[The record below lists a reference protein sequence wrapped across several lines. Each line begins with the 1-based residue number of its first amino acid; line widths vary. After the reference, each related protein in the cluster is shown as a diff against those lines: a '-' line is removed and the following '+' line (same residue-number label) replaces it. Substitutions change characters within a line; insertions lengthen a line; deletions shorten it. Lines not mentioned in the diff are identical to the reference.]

1 MERSQSQRHGGEQS
15 WWDSAPQYQ
24 YMPFEHCT
32 SYGLPSENGGLQ
44 HRPRKDTGPRHNAHP
59 TQIYGHHKESYSSYK
74 NQDRGAPKKMGSSST
89 LNGLDEDHYSKCQ
102 GDGGRQLK
110 GLGKGGTG
118 IGRISWMSH
127 YTSPNT
133 HTHTHTHTAP
143 LQDEHSNW
151 QRCNVM
157 AKAQTVSTTTL
168 QPAPGEVTRKLLSS
182 SFTIPLSLDCVHR
195 LGRIVRRKLGED
207 WIFLVL
213 LGLLMALVSWC
224 MDYVSAKSLQAY
236 KWTYAQM
243 QPSLPLQYLA
253 WVAFPLS
260 LILFSALFCQL
271 ISPQAVGSGIPEMK
285 TILRGVVLKE
295 YLTLKA
301 FVAKVVALTA
311 GLGSGIPVGKE
322 GPFVHIA
329 SICAAVLSKFM
340 SMFCGVYEQPYYY
353 SDILTVG
360 CAVGVGCCFGTPL
373 GGVLFSIEVTSTYF
387 AVRNYWRGFF
397 AATFSAFVFRVLAV
411 WNKDAV
417 TITALFRTN
426 FRMDFPFDLKELPAF
441 AVIGICCGFLGA
453 VFVYLHR
460 QVMLGVRKHKALSQ
474 FLAKH
479 RLLYPAIV
487 TLVIVSLTFP
497 PGVGQFMAGELMPR
511 EAISTLFDN
520 NTWVKHTG
528 DPQSLGQSAV
538 WIHPQVNVVI
548 IIFLFFIMKFWM
560 SIVATTMPIPC
571 GGFMPVFVLGAAFG
585 RLVGEIMAMLFPEGI
600 LFDDFLYKIL
610 PGGYAVIGAAALTGA
625 VSHTVSTAVICFEL
639 TGQIAH
645 ILPMMVAVILANMV
659 AQSLQPSLYDSI
671 IQVKKLPYLPDLGWN
686 QLSKFTVF
694 VEDIMVRDVKFVSAS
709 CTYEE
714 LRNLL
719 QTTTVKTLPLVDSKD
734 SMILLGSVERSE
746 LQSLLQ
752 RHLCAERRLRAAQDM
767 ARKLSELPYD
777 GKAGLSGECHPG
789 GRPESFAFVDEDED
803 DDLSRK
809 TEPPPPAPPFLA
821 TPSHPEEPNG
831 PLASPKPPPEAPDTA
846 AGQRSSTLRWM
857 LCCLLGRA
865 RPTKKKMAQDSVDL
879 VDNMSPGEIEAWEQ
893 EQLSQPVCFDCCCI
907 DQSPFQ
913 LVEQTTLHKT
923 HTLFS
928 LLGLHLAYV
937 TSMGKLRGVLAL
949 EELQKAIEGHT
960 KSGVQLRPPL
970 ASFRNTTSTRKSPG
984 GPPPPAEGWS
994 LPEGGDGAPGT
1005 DVIVPNMPEAP
1016 VPPPSPEVPRCMAPA
1031 RVEGELEELEMAG
1044 SQGPEEGLAD
1054 ILRGP
1059 SLRSTDEE
1067 DEDELIL

>member
-1 MERSQSQRHGGEQS
+1 MEPAGSLRRGGEQS
-15 WWDSAPQYQ
+15 WWGSAPQYQ

-32 SYGLPSENGGLQ
+32 SYGLPSENGALQ
-44 HRPRKDTGPRHNAHP
+44 HRLRRDAGPRANTRP
-59 TQIYGHHKESYSSYK
+59 TQIYGHYKQQFSDKE
-74 NQDRGAPKKMGSSST
+74 QDPGVPKKTGSSESVDSK
-89 LNGLDEDHYSKCQ
+89 DEDHYSKCQ
-102 GDGGRQLK
+102 G
-110 GLGKGGTG
+110 
-118 IGRISWMSH
+118 
-127 YTSPNT
+127 
-133 HTHTHTHTAP
+133 
-143 LQDEHSNW
+143 
-151 QRCNVM
+151 
-157 AKAQTVSTTTL
+157 
-168 QPAPGEVTRKLLSS
+168 
-182 SFTIPLSLDCVHR
+182 CVHR
-195 LGRIVRRKLGED
+195 LGHVVRRKLGED

-213 LGLLMALVSWC
+213 LGLLMALVSWS

-236 KWTYAQM
+236 KWTYYQM
-243 QPSLPLQYLA
+243 QPNLPLQYLV
-253 WVAFPLS
+253 WVTFPLT
-260 LILFSALFCQL
+260 LILFSALFCHL

-285 TILRGVVLKE
+285 TILRGVILKE

-329 SICAAVLSKFM
+329 SICAAVLSRFM

-353 SDILTVG
+353 TDMLTVG

-426 FRMDFPFDLKELPAF
+426 FRMDFPFDLQELPAF
-441 AVIGICCGFLGA
+441 AIIGICCGFLGA

-460 QVMLGVRKHKALSQ
+460 QVMLGVRKNKALSQ

-479 RLLYPAIV
+479 RLLYPGIV
-487 TLVIVSLTFP
+487 TFIIASFTFP
-497 PGVGQFMAGELMPR
+497 PGMGQFMAGELMPR

-520 NTWVKHTG
+520 NTWVKHVG
-528 DPQSLGQSAV
+528 DPESLGRSAV

-585 RLVGEIMAMLFPEGI
+585 RLVGEIMAMLFPDGI
-600 LFDDFLYKIL
+600 LFDDIIYKIL

-686 QLSKFTVF
+686 QLSKFTIF
-694 VEDIMVRDVKFVSAS
+694 VEDIMVRDVKFVSAT
-709 CTYEE
+709 CTYGE
-714 LRNLL
+714 LQNLL

-752 RHLCAERRLRAAQDM
+752 HHLCPERRLWAAQDM
-767 ARKLSELPYD
+767 ARKLSELPFD
-777 GKAGLSGECHPG
+777 GKLRPAGKGHQDISPE
-789 GRPESFAFVDEDED
+789 GRRESFAFVDEDED
-803 DDLSRK
+803 DDVSGKPEL
-809 TEPPPPAPPFLA
+809 PPPPPPHPFPTAPL
-821 TPSHPEEPNG
+821 SPEESNG
-831 PLASPKPPPEAPDTA
+831 PLPSHKQQPEAPEP
-846 AGQRSSTLRWM
+846 AGQRPSAFRSLLR
-857 LCCLLGRA
+857 CLLGRP
-865 RPTKKKMAQDSVDL
+865 RPTKKKTTQESTDL
-879 VDNMSPGEIEAWEQ
+879 VDNMSPEEIEAWEQ
-893 EQLSQPVCFDCCCI
+893 EQLSQPVCFDHCCI

-913 LVEQTTLHKT
+913 LVEQTSLHKT

-970 ASFRNTTSTRKSPG
+970 ASFRSTTSTRKNPG
-984 GPPPPAEGWS
+984 GLPPPTEAWS
-994 LPEGGDGAPGT
+994 LPEDGTGAAGAGDGAPAS
-1005 DVIVPNMPEAP
+1005 PESP
-1016 VPPPSPEVPRCMAPA
+1016 VPSPSPQPPFLVAPDK
-1031 RVEGELEELEMAG
+1031 VEGELEELELVG
-1044 SQGPEEGLAD
+1044 SPGPEEELAD
-1054 ILRGP
+1054 ILQGP

>member
-1 MERSQSQRHGGEQS
+1 MEPSGSQRLGAEPS
-15 WWDSAPQYQ
+15 WWGSAPQYQ

-32 SYGLPSENGGLQ
+32 SYGLPSKSGGLQ
-44 HRPRKDTGPRHNAHP
+44 HRLRRDAGSRPNARP
-59 TQIYGHHKESYSSYK
+59 TQIYGHHKAQFSDNEQDTGMPETMDSSAFMD
-74 NQDRGAPKKMGSSST
+74 NT
-89 LNGLDEDHYSKCQ
+89 EEDHYSKCQ
-102 GDGGRQLK
+102 GC
-110 GLGKGGTG
+110 
-118 IGRISWMSH
+118 I
-127 YTSPNT
+127 
-133 HTHTHTHTAP
+133 
-143 LQDEHSNW
+143 
-151 QRCNVM
+151 
-157 AKAQTVSTTTL
+157 
-168 QPAPGEVTRKLLSS
+168 
-182 SFTIPLSLDCVHR
+182 HR
-195 LGRIVRRKLGED
+195 LGLVMRRKLGED
-207 WIFLVL
+207 WIFLLL

-224 MDYVSAKSLQAY
+224 MDYVSAKTLQAY
-236 KWTYAQM
+236 KWTYYQM
-243 QPSLPLQYLA
+243 QPHLPLQFLV
-253 WVAFPLS
+253 WVSFPLT
-260 LILFSALFCQL
+260 LILFSALFCHL

-340 SMFCGVYEQPYYY
+340 SVLCGVYEQPYYY
-353 SDILTVG
+353 TDMLTVG

-426 FRMDFPFDLKELPAF
+426 FRMDFPFDLQELPAF
-441 AVIGICCGFLGA
+441 AAIGICCGFLGA

-479 RLLYPAIV
+479 RLLYPGIV
-487 TLVIVSLTFP
+487 TFVIASFTFP
-497 PGVGQFMAGELMPR
+497 PGMGQFMAGELMPR

-520 NTWVKHTG
+520 NTWVKHVG
-528 DPQSLGQSAV
+528 DPESLGQSAV
-538 WIHPQVNVVI
+538 WIHPKVNVVI
-548 IIFLFFIMKFWM
+548 IITLFFIMKFWM

-585 RLVGEIMAMLFPEGI
+585 RLVGEIMAILFPDGI
-600 LFDDFLYKIL
+600 LFDDIIYKIL

-709 CTYEE
+709 CTYRE

-752 RHLCAERRLRAAQDM
+752 HHLCPERRLQLAQDM
-767 ARKLSELPYD
+767 ARKLSELPFD
-777 GKAGLSGECHPG
+777 GKVRQAGEGRRG
-789 GRPESFAFVDEDED
+789 VQGRPESFAFVDEDED
-803 DDLSRK
+803 EDLYGK
-809 TEPPPPAPPFLA
+809 PELPPLPPPHPFPTAPLP
-821 TPSHPEEPNG
+821 PEEPNG
-831 PLASPKPPPEAPDTA
+831 PLPGHKQQLEAPELE
-846 AGQRSSTLRWM
+846 GQRPSIFQSLLR
-857 LCCLLGRA
+857 CLLGRA
-865 RPTKKKMAQDSVDL
+865 RPTKKMTQDSEDL
-879 VDNMSPGEIEAWEQ
+879 VDNMSPEEIEAWER
-893 EQLSQPVCFDCCCI
+893 EQLSQPVCFDSCCI

-913 LVEQTTLHKT
+913 LVEQTSLHKT

-937 TSMGKLRGVLAL
+937 TSMGKLTGVLAL

-970 ASFRNTTSTRKSPG
+970 ASFRSATSTRKTPG
-984 GPPPPAEGWS
+984 GPLPAAEAWS
-994 LPEGGDGAPGT
+994 LPQDGSGAAGAGDVAP
-1005 DVIVPNMPEAP
+1005 A
-1016 VPPPSPEVPRCMAPA
+1016 SPEPPLSWAPA
-1031 RVEGELEELEMAG
+1031 KAESELEELELAG
-1044 SQGPEEGLAD
+1044 APGPEGELAD
-1054 ILRGP
+1054 ILQGP
-1059 SLRSTDEE
+1059 SLRSTNDE
-1067 DEDELIL
+1067 DEDEMVL

>member
-1 MERSQSQRHGGEQS
+1 MKTQS
-15 WWDSAPQYQ
+15 WDDIELGATQQ
-24 YMPFEHCT
+24 EKNA
-32 SYGLPSENGGLQ
+32 E
-44 HRPRKDTGPRHNAHP
+44 RHQLLSP
-59 TQIYGHHKESYSSYK
+59 IYGHYKQQFSDKE
-74 NQDRGAPKKMGSSST
+74 QDPGVPKKTGSSESVDSK
-89 LNGLDEDHYSKCQ
+89 DEDHYSKCQ
-102 GDGGRQLK
+102 G
-110 GLGKGGTG
+110 
-118 IGRISWMSH
+118 
-127 YTSPNT
+127 
-133 HTHTHTHTAP
+133 
-143 LQDEHSNW
+143 
-151 QRCNVM
+151 
-157 AKAQTVSTTTL
+157 
-168 QPAPGEVTRKLLSS
+168 
-182 SFTIPLSLDCVHR
+182 CVHR
-195 LGRIVRRKLGED
+195 LGHVVRRKLGED

-213 LGLLMALVSWC
+213 LGLLMALVSWS

-236 KWTYAQM
+236 KWTYYQM
-243 QPSLPLQYLA
+243 QPNVPLQYLV
-253 WVAFPLS
+253 WVTFPLT
-260 LILFSALFCQL
+260 LILFSALFCHL

-285 TILRGVVLKE
+285 TILRGVILKE

-329 SICAAVLSKFM
+329 SICAAVLSRFM
-340 SMFCGVYEQPYYY
+340 SIFCGVYEQPYYY
-353 SDILTVG
+353 TDMLTVG

-426 FRMDFPFDLKELPAF
+426 FRMDFPFDLQELPAF
-441 AVIGICCGFLGA
+441 AIIGICCGFLGA

-460 QVMLGVRKHKALSQ
+460 QVMLGVRKNKALSQ

-479 RLLYPAIV
+479 RLLYPGIV
-487 TLVIVSLTFP
+487 TFIIASFTFP
-497 PGVGQFMAGELMPR
+497 PGMGQFMAGELMPR

-520 NTWVKHTG
+520 NTWVKHVG
-528 DPQSLGQSAV
+528 DPESLGRSAV

-585 RLVGEIMAMLFPEGI
+585 RLVGEIMAMLFPDGI
-600 LFDDFLYKIL
+600 LFDDIIYKIL

-686 QLSKFTVF
+686 QLSKFTIF
-694 VEDIMVRDVKFVSAS
+694 VEDIMVRDVKFVSAT
-709 CTYEE
+709 CTYGE
-714 LRNLL
+714 LQNLL

-752 RHLCAERRLRAAQDM
+752 HHLCPERRLRAAQDM
-767 ARKLSELPYD
+767 ARKLSELPFD
-777 GKAGLSGECHPG
+777 GKLRPAGKGHQDISPE
-789 GRPESFAFVDEDED
+789 GRRESFAFVDEDED
-803 DDLSRK
+803 DDVSGKPEL
-809 TEPPPPAPPFLA
+809 PPPPPPHPFPTAPL
-821 TPSHPEEPNG
+821 SPEESNG
-831 PLASPKPPPEAPDTA
+831 PLPSHKQQPEAPEP
-846 AGQRSSTLRWM
+846 AGQRPSVFRSLLR
-857 LCCLLGRA
+857 CLLGRP
-865 RPTKKKMAQDSVDL
+865 RPTKKKTTQESTDL
-879 VDNMSPGEIEAWEQ
+879 VDNMSPEEIETWEQ
-893 EQLSQPVCFDCCCI
+893 EQLSQPVCFDHCCI

-913 LVEQTTLHKT
+913 LVEQTSLHKT

-970 ASFRNTTSTRKSPG
+970 ASFRSTTSTRKNPG
-984 GPPPPAEGWS
+984 GLPPPTEAWS
-994 LPEGGDGAPGT
+994 LPEDGTGAAGSGDGAPAS
-1005 DVIVPNMPEAP
+1005 PESL
-1016 VPPPSPEVPRCMAPA
+1016 VPSPSPQPPLSLSVAPDK
-1031 RVEGELEELEMAG
+1031 VEGELEELELVE
-1044 SQGPEEGLAD
+1044 SPGPEEELAD
-1054 ILRGP
+1054 ILQGP

>member
-1 MERSQSQRHGGEQS
+1 MKPSESPRRGREQS
-15 WWDSAPQYQ
+15 WWGSAPQYQ

-44 HRPRKDTGPRHNAHP
+44 HRPRRDAGSRPNAHP
-59 TQIYGHHKESYSSYK
+59 TQIYGHHKEQFSDK
-74 NQDRGAPKKMGSSST
+74 EQGMGMPRKMGSSATMDST
-89 LNGLDEDHYSKCQ
+89 DEDHYSKCQ
-102 GDGGRQLK
+102 
-110 GLGKGGTG
+110 
-118 IGRISWMSH
+118 
-127 YTSPNT
+127 
-133 HTHTHTHTAP
+133 
-143 LQDEHSNW
+143 
-151 QRCNVM
+151 
-157 AKAQTVSTTTL
+157 
-168 QPAPGEVTRKLLSS
+168 
-182 SFTIPLSLDCVHR
+182 DCTYR
-195 LGRIVRRKLGED
+195 LGRVVRRKLGED

-213 LGLLMALVSWC
+213 LGLLMALVSWS
-224 MDYVSAKSLQAY
+224 MDYVSAKTLQVY
-236 KWTYAQM
+236 KWTYSQVK
-243 QPSLPLQYLA
+243 PSLPLQFLV
-253 WVAFPLS
+253 WVSFPLI
-260 LILFSALFCQL
+260 LILFSAHFCHL

-285 TILRGVVLKE
+285 TILRGVILKE

-340 SMFCGVYEQPYYY
+340 SVFSGVYE
-353 SDILTVG
+353 TVPG
-360 CAVGVGCCFGTPL
+360 QLDLVVSACAVGVGCCFAAPV
-373 GGVLFSIEVTSTYF
+373 GGNIEVTSTYF
-387 AVRNYWRGFF
+387 AVHNYWRGFF

-411 WNKDAV
+411 WNKDAD
-417 TITALFRTN
+417 TITALFRTK
-426 FRMDFPFDLKELPAF
+426 FRMDFPFDLQELPAF
-441 AVIGICCGFLGA
+441 AVIG
-453 VFVYLHR
+453 
-460 QVMLGVRKHKALSQ
+460 
-474 FLAKH
+474 
-479 RLLYPAIV
+479 RLLYPGIV
-487 TLVIVSLTFP
+487 TFVIASCTFP
-497 PGVGQFMAGELMPR
+497 PGMGQFMAGELMPR

-520 NTWVKHTG
+520 NTWVKHLG
-528 DPQSLGQSAV
+528 DPESLGRSAV

-548 IIFLFFIMKFWM
+548 IVFLFFIMKFWM

-585 RLVGEIMAMLFPEGI
+585 RLVGEIMAMIFPDGI
-600 LFDDFLYKIL
+600 LFDGIIYKIL

-686 QLSKFTVF
+686 QLSKFTIF

-709 CTYEE
+709 CTYGE
-714 LRNLL
+714 LQTLL
-719 QTTTVKTLPLVDSKD
+719 QTTTVKTLPLVDSKE

-746 LQSLLQ
+746 LQALLQ
-752 RHLCAERRLRAAQDM
+752 RHLCPERRLREARDL
-767 ARKLSELPYD
+767 ARKLSELPFD
-777 GKAGLSGECHPG
+777 GKARQAGEGQQGSSPR

-803 DDLSRK
+803 EDLSGK
-809 TEPPPPAPPFLA
+809 SELPPLPPPHTIPTVPLP
-821 TPSHPEEPNG
+821 PEEPNG
-831 PLASPKPPPEAPDTA
+831 PLPGLKQQPEAPEP
-846 AGQRSSTLRWM
+846 AGQRRSIFQSL
-857 LCCLLGRA
+857 LCCLLGKT
-865 RPTKKKMAQDSVDL
+865 RPTKKETRQDSTDL
-879 VDNMSPGEIEAWEQ
+879 VDNMSPEEIEAWEQ

-913 LVEQTTLHKT
+913 LVEQTSLHKASPCPPLRAAGRAGEI

-960 KSGVQLRPPL
+960 KSGVHLRPPL
-970 ASFRNTTSTRKSPG
+970 ASFRSTTSTRMTPG
-984 GPPPPAEGWS
+984 SQLLPSEAWN
-994 LPEGGDGAPGT
+994 LPEDGTGATEPK
-1005 DVIVPNMPEAP
+1005 DVIPTSPDTPEL
-1016 VPPPSPEVPRCMAPA
+1016 PPSPEPPLSLAPA
-1031 RVEGELEELEMAG
+1031 KAEGELEELELVDSPG
-1044 SQGPEEGLAD
+1044 LEEDLAD
-1054 ILRGP
+1054 ILQGP

>member
-1 MERSQSQRHGGEQS
+1 MDRAGSLRPGGESS
-15 WWDSAPQYQ
+15 WWGSAPQYQ
-24 YMPFEHCT
+24 YVSFEHCT
-32 SYGLPSENGGLQ
+32 SYGLPSENGIHE
-44 HRPRKDTGPRHNAHP
+44 HRPQGNTGPRPNVHP
-59 TQIYGHHKESYSSYK
+59 TQLYGHHPEQPLDFSSKEKNMASPRQTAPSPAMDSSEEY
-74 NQDRGAPKKMGSSST
+74 
-89 LNGLDEDHYSKCQ
+89 HHSKCQ
-102 GDGGRQLK
+102 
-110 GLGKGGTG
+110 
-118 IGRISWMSH
+118 
-127 YTSPNT
+127 
-133 HTHTHTHTAP
+133 
-143 LQDEHSNW
+143 
-151 QRCNVM
+151 
-157 AKAQTVSTTTL
+157 
-168 QPAPGEVTRKLLSS
+168 
-182 SFTIPLSLDCVHR
+182 DCAHR
-195 LGRIVRRKLGED
+195 MGQIVRRKLGED

-213 LGLLMALVSWC
+213 LGLVMALVSWS

-236 KWTYAQM
+236 KWTYYQM
-243 QPSLPLQYLA
+243 KPNLALQFLA
-253 WVAFPLS
+253 WVTFPLT
-260 LILFSALFCQL
+260 LILFSALFCHL
-271 ISPQAVGSGIPEMK
+271 IAPQAVGSGIPEMK

-301 FVAKVVALTA
+301 FVAKVIALTA

-353 SDILTVG
+353 ADILTVG

-426 FRMDFPFDLKELPAF
+426 FRMDFPFDLQELPAF
-441 AVIGICCGFLGA
+441 AIIGICCGFLGA

-460 QVMLGVRKHKALSQ
+460 QVMLGVRRHKALSQ

-479 RLLYPAIV
+479 RLLYPGIV
-487 TLVIVSLTFP
+487 TLIIASFTFP
-497 PGVGQFMAGELMPR
+497 PGMGQFMAGELMPR
-511 EAISTLFDN
+511 EAISSLFDN
-520 NTWVKHTG
+520 QTWVKHAG
-528 DPQSLGQSAV
+528 DPQSLGRSAV
-538 WIHPQVNVVI
+538 WIHPQVSVI
-548 IIFLFFIMKFWM
+548 IVIFFFFIMKFWM

-585 RLVGEIMAMLFPEGI
+585 RLVGEIMAMFFPDGI
-600 LFDDFLYKIL
+600 LFDGIIYKIL

-686 QLSKFTVF
+686 QLSKYTIF
-694 VEDIMVRDVKFVSAS
+694 VEDIMVREVKFVSAS
-709 CTYEE
+709 CTYRD
-714 LRNLL
+714 LQALL
-719 QTTTVKTLPLVDSKD
+719 QTTTVKTLPLVDSTD

-752 RHLCAERRLRAAQDM
+752 RHLSPERRLREAQEM
-767 ARKLSELPYD
+767 ARKLAELPFN
-777 GKAGLSGECHPG
+777 GQVKQAGQELPRNTSAR
-789 GRPESFAFVDEDED
+789 GRPQSFAFVDEEEEED
-803 DDLSRK
+803 IPGRTELPPSPHPLTAALS
-809 TEPPPPAPPFLA
+809 
-821 TPSHPEEPNG
+821 PEEPNG
-831 PLASPKPPPEAPDTA
+831 PLPHHKVQSEAQDAT
-846 AGQRSSTLRWM
+846 GQRFPILRS
-857 LCCLLGRA
+857 LLRCLLGNGFH
-865 RPTKKKMAQDSVDL
+865 TKKKTLQDPINL
-879 VDNMSPGEIEAWEQ
+879 VDNMPPEEIEAWEQ
-893 EQLSQPVCFDCCCI
+893 EQLNQPVCFDSCCI
-907 DQSPFQ
+907 DASPFQ
-913 LVEQTTLHKT
+913 LVERTSLHKT

-960 KSGVQLRPPL
+960 KSGVQLQPPL
-970 ASFRNTTSTRKSPG
+970 ASFRNATTTRKTPEGPPPPSDGWSLPEDSTGGGDIEGMMVPAYPETPESPY
-984 GPPPPAEGWS
+984 PVPPASPAPPPAEG
-994 LPEGGDGAPGT
+994 D
-1005 DVIVPNMPEAP
+1005 
-1016 VPPPSPEVPRCMAPA
+1016 
-1031 RVEGELEELEMAG
+1031 LEELELG
-1044 SQGPEEGLAD
+1044 GTSGPEEDLAD
-1054 ILRGP
+1054 ILQGP

-1067 DEDELIL
+1067 DEDELTL

>member
-1 MERSQSQRHGGEQS
+1 MEPSGSQRHGGEQS
-15 WWDSAPQYQ
+15 WWGSAPQYQ

-44 HRPRKDTGPRHNAHP
+44 HRLWKDAGLRPNAHP
-59 TQIYGHHKESYSSYK
+59 TQIYGHHKEHFSDK
-74 NQDRGAPKKMGSSST
+74 GQDVRMTKMTGSSAT
-89 LNGLDEDHYSKCQ
+89 LDSKDEDHYSKCQ
-102 GDGGRQLK
+102 
-110 GLGKGGTG
+110 
-118 IGRISWMSH
+118 
-127 YTSPNT
+127 
-133 HTHTHTHTAP
+133 
-143 LQDEHSNW
+143 
-151 QRCNVM
+151 
-157 AKAQTVSTTTL
+157 
-168 QPAPGEVTRKLLSS
+168 
-182 SFTIPLSLDCVHR
+182 DCIHC
-195 LGRIVRRKLGED
+195 LGRVVRRKLGED

-213 LGLLMALVSWC
+213 LGLLMALVSWS

-236 KWTYAQM
+236 KWTYYQM
-243 QPSLPLQYLA
+243 QPSLPLQFLA
-253 WVAFPLS
+253 WVTFPLI

-329 SICAAVLSKFM
+329 SICAAVLSRFM
-340 SMFCGVYEQPYYY
+340 AVFCGVYEQPYYY
-353 SDILTVG
+353 TDTLTVG

-426 FRMDFPFDLKELPAF
+426 FRMDFPFDLQELPAF
-441 AVIGICCGFLGA
+441 AIIGICCGFLGA

-479 RLLYPAIV
+479 RLLYPGIV
-487 TLVIVSLTFP
+487 TFVIASLTFP
-497 PGVGQFMAGELMPR
+497 PGMGQFMAGELMPR

-520 NTWVKHTG
+520 NTWVKHVG
-528 DPQSLGQSAV
+528 DPESLGQSAV
-538 WIHPQVNVVI
+538 WMHPQVNVVI
-548 IIFLFFIMKFWM
+548 IILLFFIMKFWM

-585 RLVGEIMAMLFPEGI
+585 RLVGEVMALLFPDGI
-600 LFDDFLYKIL
+600 LFDDIIYKIL

-686 QLSKFTVF
+686 QLSKFTIF

-709 CTYEE
+709 CTYGE
-714 LRNLL
+714 LRTLL
-719 QTTTVKTLPLVDSKD
+719 QTTTVKTLPLVDSKE

-746 LQSLLQ
+746 LQALLQ
-752 RHLCAERRLRAAQDM
+752 RHLCPERRLQAAQDL
-767 ARKLSELPYD
+767 ARKLSELPFD
-777 GKAGLSGECHPG
+777 GKARHAGKGCHGVSPQ
-789 GRPESFAFVDEDED
+789 GRRESFAFVDEDED
-803 DDLSRK
+803 EELSGK
-809 TEPPPPAPPFLA
+809 PELPPPPRPIPTAPLP
-821 TPSHPEEPNG
+821 PEEPNG
-831 PLASPKPPPEAPDTA
+831 PLPGHRQQPEAPGP
-846 AGQRSSTLRWM
+846 AGHRPPIFRSLLRS
-857 LCCLLGRA
+857 LLGRA
-865 RPTKKKMAQDSVDL
+865 HPMKKTTQDSVDL
-879 VDNMSPGEIEAWEQ
+879 VDNMTREEIEAWEQ

-913 LVEQTTLHKT
+913 LVEQTSLHKT

-970 ASFRNTTSTRKSPG
+970 ASFRNTTSTPKNPG
-984 GPPPPAEGWS
+984 GVPPPVETWS
-994 LPEGGDGAPGT
+994 LPEGG
-1005 DVIVPNMPEAP
+1005 PEAP
-1016 VPPPSPEVPRCMAPA
+1016 ASPEPPVPSPSPEPPSSLAPA
-1031 RVEGELEELEMAG
+1031 QTDSELEELELVESPG
-1044 SQGPEEGLAD
+1044 LEGELAD
-1054 ILRGP
+1054 ILQGP
-1059 SLRSTDEE
+1059 SVRSTDEE
-1067 DEDELIL
+1067 DEDELVL

>member
-1 MERSQSQRHGGEQS
+1 MKPSESQRRGGEQS
-15 WWDSAPQYQ
+15 WWGSAPQYQ

-44 HRPRKDTGPRHNAHP
+44 HRLRRDAGPRPSAHP
-59 TQIYGHHKESYSSYK
+59 TQIYGHHKDQFSDKE
-74 NQDRGAPKKMGSSST
+74 QDMGMPRKSGSSTTVDSK
-89 LNGLDEDHYSKCQ
+89 DEDHYSKCQ
-102 GDGGRQLK
+102 
-110 GLGKGGTG
+110 
-118 IGRISWMSH
+118 
-127 YTSPNT
+127 
-133 HTHTHTHTAP
+133 
-143 LQDEHSNW
+143 
-151 QRCNVM
+151 
-157 AKAQTVSTTTL
+157 
-168 QPAPGEVTRKLLSS
+168 
-182 SFTIPLSLDCVHR
+182 DCVCR
-195 LGRIVRRKLGED
+195 LGRAVRRKLGED

-213 LGLLMALVSWC
+213 LGLLMALVSWS

-236 KWTYAQM
+236 KWTYYQM
-243 QPSLPLQYLA
+243 RPSLPLQYLV
-253 WVAFPLS
+253 WVTFPLL
-260 LILFSALFCQL
+260 LILFSALFCHL

-285 TILRGVVLKE
+285 TILRGVILKE

-329 SICAAVLSKFM
+329 SICAAILSKFM
-340 SMFCGVYEQPYYY
+340 SVFSGVYEQPYYY
-353 SDILTVG
+353 ADMLTVG

-426 FRMDFPFDLKELPAF
+426 FRMDFPFDLQELPAF
-441 AVIGICCGFLGA
+441 AIIGICCGFLGA

-479 RLLYPAIV
+479 RLLYPGVV
-487 TLVIVSLTFP
+487 TFVIASFTFP
-497 PGVGQFMAGELMPR
+497 PGMGQFMAGELMPR

-520 NTWVKHTG
+520 NTWVKHIG
-528 DPQSLGQSAV
+528 DPESLGRSAV

-548 IIFLFFIMKFWM
+548 VIFLFFVMKFWM

-585 RLVGEIMAMLFPEGI
+585 RLVGEIMAMIFPDGI
-600 LFDDFLYKIL
+600 LFDGILYKIL

-686 QLSKFTVF
+686 QLSKFTIF

-709 CTYEE
+709 CTYRE
-714 LRNLL
+714 LQTLL

-734 SMILLGSVERSE
+734 SMTLLGSVERSE
-746 LQSLLQ
+746 LQALLQ
-752 RHLCAERRLRAAQDM
+752 RHLCPERRLREAQDL

-777 GKAGLSGECHPG
+777 GKARQAREGRPG
-789 GRPESFAFVDEDED
+789 FSPQGRPESFAFVDEDED
-803 DDLSRK
+803 EDLSGK
-809 TEPPPPAPPFLA
+809 PELPPLPLPHPLSTASLP
-821 TPSHPEEPNG
+821 PEEPNG
-831 PLASPKPPPEAPDTA
+831 PLPSHKQQPEAPEP
-846 AGQRSSTLRWM
+846 AGQRPSIFRSLLR
-857 LCCLLGRA
+857 CLLGKT
-865 RPTKKKMAQDSVDL
+865 RPTKKKTSQDSTEL
-879 VDNMSPGEIEAWEQ
+879 VDNMSPEEIEAWEQ

-913 LVEQTTLHKT
+913 LVEQTSLHKT

-949 EELQKAIEGHT
+949 EELQKAVEGHT

-970 ASFRNTTSTRKSPG
+970 ASFRSTTSTRMTPG
-984 GPPPPAEGWS
+984 GPLPPAEAWS
-994 LPEGGDGAPGT
+994 LPEDGTGAAGPDSAAPAL
-1005 DVIVPNMPEAP
+1005 PETLEP
-1016 VPPPSPEVPRCMAPA
+1016 SPSPEPPVSLAPA
-1031 RVEGELEELEMAG
+1031 KVEGELEELELVE
-1044 SQGPEEGLAD
+1044 SPGPEEELAD
-1054 ILRGP
+1054 ILQGP

>member
-1 MERSQSQRHGGEQS
+1 MERSESQRRGGEQS
-15 WWDSAPQYQ
+15 WWGSAPQYQ

-32 SYGLPSENGGLQ
+32 SYGLPSENGALQ
-44 HRPRKDTGPRHNAHP
+44 HRLRRDAGPRPNTRP
-59 TQIYGHHKESYSSYK
+59 TQIYGHHKQQPPHKE
-74 NQDRGAPKKMGSSST
+74 QGMGMPPKTGSSDS
-89 LNGLDEDHYSKCQ
+89 LDSKDEDHSSKC
-102 GDGGRQLK
+102 
-110 GLGKGGTG
+110 
-118 IGRISWMSH
+118 
-127 YTSPNT
+127 
-133 HTHTHTHTAP
+133 
-143 LQDEHSNW
+143 
-151 QRCNVM
+151 
-157 AKAQTVSTTTL
+157 
-168 QPAPGEVTRKLLSS
+168 
-182 SFTIPLSLDCVHR
+182 
-195 LGRIVRRKLGED
+195 
-207 WIFLVL
+207 
-213 LGLLMALVSWC
+213 
-224 MDYVSAKSLQAY
+224 QAY
-236 KWTYAQM
+236 KWTYYQM
-243 QPSLPLQYLA
+243 QPSLPLQYLV
-253 WVAFPLS
+253 WVTFPLT
-260 LILFSALFCQL
+260 LILFSALFCHL

-285 TILRGVVLKE
+285 TILRGVILKE

-353 SDILTVG
+353 TDMLTVG

-426 FRMDFPFDLKELPAF
+426 FRMDFPFDLQELPAF
-441 AVIGICCGFLGA
+441 AIIGICCGFLGA

-460 QVMLGVRKHKALSQ
+460 QVMLGVRRHKALSR

-479 RLLYPAIV
+479 RLLYPGIV
-487 TLVIVSLTFP
+487 TFVIASFTFP
-497 PGVGQFMAGELMPR
+497 PGMGQFMAGELMPR

-520 NTWVKHTG
+520 NTWVKHVG
-528 DPQSLGQSAV
+528 DPASLGQSAV

-548 IIFLFFIMKFWM
+548 IILLFFIMKFWM

-585 RLVGEIMAMLFPEGI
+585 RLVGEIMAMLFPDGI
-600 LFDDFLYKIL
+600 LFDDIIYKIL

-686 QLSKFTVF
+686 QLSKFTIF
-694 VEDIMVRDVKFVSAS
+694 VEDIMVRDVKFVSAA
-709 CTYEE
+709 CTYGE
-714 LRNLL
+714 LQTLL

-752 RHLCAERRLRAAQDM
+752 RHLCPERRLRAAQDM

-777 GKAGLSGECHPG
+777 GKARPA
-789 GRPESFAFVDEDED
+789 GRGHQGIPSEGRRESFAFVDEDEEE
-803 DDLSRK
+803 DLSGK
-809 TEPPPPAPPFLA
+809 PELPPLPAPRSFPAAPL
-821 TPSHPEEPNG
+821 SPEEPNG
-831 PLASPKPPPEAPDTA
+831 PLPSHKQQPEAPEP
-846 AGQRSSTLRWM
+846 AGQRPSVFRSLLR
-857 LCCLLGRA
+857 CLLGRP
-865 RPTKKKMAQDSVDL
+865 RPTKKKTTQESTDL
-879 VDNMSPGEIEAWEQ
+879 VDTMSPEEIEAWEK

-913 LVEQTTLHKT
+913 LVEQTSLHKT

-970 ASFRNTTSTRKSPG
+970 ASFRNTTTARKNPG
-984 GPPPPAEGWS
+984 GPPPPTDTWS
-994 LPEGGDGAPGT
+994 LPEDGTGAAGAGDRAPAS
-1005 DVIVPNMPEAP
+1005 PETP
-1016 VPPPSPEVPRCMAPA
+1016 VPSPSPEPPLSVAPA
-1031 RVEGELEELEMAG
+1031 KVEGELEELELVE
-1044 SQGPEEGLAD
+1044 SPGPEEELAD
-1054 ILRGP
+1054 ILQGP

>member
-1 MERSQSQRHGGEQS
+1 MEPPGSRQRGDEPS
-15 WWDSAPQYQ
+15 WWGSAPQYQ

-32 SYGLPSENGGLQ
+32 SYGLPSENGGPQ
-44 HRPRKDTGPRHNAHP
+44 HRLRRDAGPRPNTRP
-59 TQIYGHHKESYSSYK
+59 TQIYGHRKEQSPDTE
-74 NQDRGAPKKMGSSST
+74 QDLEMPNKTGSRAT
-89 LNGLDEDHYSKCQ
+89 LDSKDEDHCSKCQ
-102 GDGGRQLK
+102 GCIR
-110 GLGKGGTG
+110 
-118 IGRISWMSH
+118 
-127 YTSPNT
+127 
-133 HTHTHTHTAP
+133 
-143 LQDEHSNW
+143 
-151 QRCNVM
+151 
-157 AKAQTVSTTTL
+157 
-168 QPAPGEVTRKLLSS
+168 
-182 SFTIPLSLDCVHR
+182 R
-195 LGRIVRRKLGED
+195 LGRVVRRKLGED

-224 MDYVSAKSLQAY
+224 MDYVSAKTLQVY
-236 KWTYAQM
+236 KWTYHRM
-243 QPSLPLQYLA
+243 QPNVPLQYLA
-253 WVAFPLS
+253 WVTFPLV
-260 LILFSALFCQL
+260 LILFSALFCHL

-340 SMFCGVYEQPYYY
+340 AVFCGVYEQPYYY
-353 SDILTVG
+353 TDTLTVG

-426 FRMDFPFDLKELPAF
+426 FRMDFPFDLQELPAF
-441 AVIGICCGFLGA
+441 AIIGICCGFLGA

-479 RLLYPAIV
+479 RLLYPG
-487 TLVIVSLTFP
+487 VITFVIASFTFP
-497 PGVGQFMAGELMPR
+497 PGMGQFMAGELMPR

-520 NTWVKHTG
+520 NTWVKHVG
-528 DPQSLGQSAV
+528 DPESLGRSAV
-538 WIHPQVNVVI
+538 WIHPQVNVVV
-548 IIFLFFIMKFWM
+548 IIFLFFVMKFWM

-585 RLVGEIMAMLFPEGI
+585 RLVGEIMAMIFPDGI
-600 LFDDFLYKIL
+600 LFDGIIYKIL

-686 QLSKFTVF
+686 QLSKYTIF

-709 CTYEE
+709 CTYGE
-714 LRNLL
+714 LQTLL

-734 SMILLGSVERSE
+734 SMTLLGSVERSE
-746 LQSLLQ
+746 LQALLQ
-752 RHLCAERRLRAAQDM
+752 RHLSPERRLLAARDL

-777 GKAGLSGECHPG
+777 GKARPAGEAHLGLWPQ
-789 GRPESFAFVDEDED
+789 GRRESFAFVDEDADE
-803 DDLSRK
+803 DLSGK
-809 TEPPPPAPPFLA
+809 PEPPPPAPAHASPTASL
-821 TPSHPEEPNG
+821 PPEEPNG
-831 PLASPKPPPEAPDTA
+831 PLAGHKQQPEGPEP
-846 AGQRSSTLRWM
+846 AGQRPSVFRSLLR
-857 LCCLLGRA
+857 CLLGRP
-865 RPTKKKMAQDSVDL
+865 RPPKKKAAQDSTTL
-879 VDNMSPGEIEAWEQ
+879 VDNMSPEEIEAWEQ

-913 LVEQTTLHKT
+913 LVEQTSLHKT

-970 ASFRNTTSTRKSPG
+970 ASFRNTTSIRKNPG
-984 GPPPPAEGWS
+984 SAPPPAEAWG
-994 LPEGGDGAPGT
+994 LPEGGTEAAGAEE
-1005 DVIVPNMPEAP
+1005 VAP
-1016 VPPPSPEVPRCMAPA
+1016 ASPVSPPSPEPPGSLPPA
-1031 RVEGELEELEMAG
+1031 KAQGELEELELVEG
-1044 SQGPEEGLAD
+1044 PGPEEELAD
-1054 ILRGP
+1054 ILQGP

-1067 DEDELIL
+1067 DEEELIL

>member
-1 MERSQSQRHGGEQS
+1 MLPQTPWGQQEQRLKELHWGKDRGKQAKAWPGIGGGNMEQPRSQQHGGEQS
-15 WWDSAPQYQ
+15 WWGSAPQYQ

-44 HRPRKDTGPRHNAHP
+44 HRLWKDAGPHHSVHP
-59 TQIYGHHKESYSSYK
+59 TQIYGHHKEQFS
-74 NQDRGAPKKMGSSST
+74 DREWDMGMPKKTDSSST
-89 LNGLDEDHYSKCQ
+89 VDSKDEDHYSKCQ
-102 GDGGRQLK
+102 
-110 GLGKGGTG
+110 
-118 IGRISWMSH
+118 
-127 YTSPNT
+127 
-133 HTHTHTHTAP
+133 
-143 LQDEHSNW
+143 
-151 QRCNVM
+151 
-157 AKAQTVSTTTL
+157 
-168 QPAPGEVTRKLLSS
+168 
-182 SFTIPLSLDCVHR
+182 DCVRR
-195 LGRIVRRKLGED
+195 LGQMVRRKLGED

-213 LGLLMALVSWC
+213 LGLLMALVSWS

-236 KWTYAQM
+236 KWSYAQM
-243 QPSLPLQYLA
+243 RPSLPLQFLV
-253 WVAFPLS
+253 WVTFPLV
-260 LILFSALFCQL
+260 LILFSALFCHL

-295 YLTLKA
+295 YLTMKA

-340 SMFCGVYEQPYYY
+340 SVFCGVYETVPGQLDLLVSACAVGVGCCFAAPVGGKLHFLPTLQPYYY

-441 AVIGICCGFLGA
+441 AAIGICCGLLGA

-479 RLLYPAIV
+479 RLLYPGII
-487 TLVIVSLTFP
+487 TFVIASFTFP
-497 PGVGQFMAGELMPR
+497 PGMGQFMAGELMPR

-520 NTWVKHTG
+520 NTWVKHAG
-528 DPQSLGQSAV
+528 DPESLGQSAV
-538 WIHPQVNVVI
+538 WIHPQVNVVV

-585 RLVGEIMAMLFPEGI
+585 RLVGEIMAMLFPDGI
-600 LFDDFLYKIL
+600 LFDDIIYKIL

-686 QLSKFTVF
+686 QLSKYTIF

-709 CTYEE
+709 YTYGE
-714 LRNLL
+714 LRTLL

-746 LQSLLQ
+746 LQALLQ
-752 RHLCAERRLRAAQDM
+752 RHLCPERRLRAAQEM

-777 GKAGLSGECHPG
+777 GKARLAGEGLPG
-789 GRPESFAFVDEDED
+789 APPGRPESFAFVDEDED
-803 DDLSRK
+803 EDFSGKSELPPS
-809 TEPPPPAPPFLA
+809 PPPHPSPTAPL
-821 TPSHPEEPNG
+821 SPEEPNG
-831 PLASPKPPPEAPDTA
+831 PLPGHKQQPEAPEPAGDT
-846 AGQRSSTLRWM
+846 L
-857 LCCLLGRA
+857 
-865 RPTKKKMAQDSVDL
+865 
-879 VDNMSPGEIEAWEQ
+879 
-893 EQLSQPVCFDCCCI
+893 
-907 DQSPFQ
+907 
-913 LVEQTTLHKT
+913 
-923 HTLFS
+923 
-928 LLGLHLAYV
+928 
-937 TSMGKLRGVLAL
+937 
-949 EELQKAIEGHT
+949 
-960 KSGVQLRPPL
+960 
-970 ASFRNTTSTRKSPG
+970 
-984 GPPPPAEGWS
+984 
-994 LPEGGDGAPGT
+994 
-1005 DVIVPNMPEAP
+1005 
-1016 VPPPSPEVPRCMAPA
+1016 
-1031 RVEGELEELEMAG
+1031 
-1044 SQGPEEGLAD
+1044 
-1054 ILRGP
+1054 
-1059 SLRSTDEE
+1059 
-1067 DEDELIL
+1067 

>member
-15 WWDSAPQYQ
+15 WWGSAPQYQ

-44 HRPRKDTGPRHNAHP
+44 HRPRKDMGPRHNAHP
-59 TQIYGHHKESYSSYK
+59 TQIYGHHKEKYSHK
-74 NQDRGAPKKMGSSST
+74 EQDRGMPKKMGSSST
-89 LNGLDEDHYSKCQ
+89 VNNLDEDHYSKCQ
-102 GDGGRQLK
+102 
-110 GLGKGGTG
+110 
-118 IGRISWMSH
+118 
-127 YTSPNT
+127 
-133 HTHTHTHTAP
+133 
-143 LQDEHSNW
+143 
-151 QRCNVM
+151 
-157 AKAQTVSTTTL
+157 
-168 QPAPGEVTRKLLSS
+168 
-182 SFTIPLSLDCVHR
+182 DCVHR
-195 LGRIVRRKLGED
+195 LGRVVRRKLGED

-253 WVAFPLS
+253 WVTFPLI

-353 SDILTVG
+353 TDILTVG

-479 RLLYPAIV
+479 RLLYPGIV
-487 TLVIVSLTFP
+487 TFVIASLTFP
-497 PGVGQFMAGELMPR
+497 PGMGQFMAGELMPR

-520 NTWVKHTG
+520 NTWVKHIG

-548 IIFLFFIMKFWM
+548 IILLFFIMKFWM

-686 QLSKFTVF
+686 QLSKFTIF

-709 CTYEE
+709 CTYGD

-719 QTTTVKTLPLVDSKD
+719 QTTTVKTLPLVDSKE

-777 GKAGLSGECHPG
+777 GKARLAGEWHPG

-803 DDLSRK
+803 EDISRK
-809 TEPPPPAPPFLA
+809 SELPPSPPPPPPLFPTAP
-821 TPSHPEEPNG
+821 SYPEEPNG
-831 PLASPKPPPEAPDTA
+831 PLPNHKQPPEAPEP
-846 AGQRSSTLRWM
+846 AGQRSSIFRRL
-857 LCCLLGRA
+857 LHCLLGRA
-865 RPTKKKMAQDSVDL
+865 HSTKKKIAQDSTDL
-879 VDNMSPGEIEAWEQ
+879 VDNMSPEEIEAWER

-984 GPPPPAEGWS
+984 GPPPPAEGWG
-994 LPEGGDGAPGT
+994 LPEGGNEAPGAE
-1005 DVIVPNMPEAP
+1005 VIVPTMPETP
-1016 VPPPSPEVPRCMAPA
+1016 VPPPSPEVPHCMAPTK
-1031 RVEGELEELEMAG
+1031 VEGELDELEMVG
-1044 SQGPEEGLAD
+1044 SPGPEEDLAD
-1054 ILRGP
+1054 ILHGP

>member
-1 MERSQSQRHGGEQS
+1 MEQSRSQQHGGEQS
-15 WWDSAPQYQ
+15 WWGSAPQYQ
-24 YMPFEHCT
+24 YMPFEHYT

-44 HRPRKDTGPRHNAHP
+44 HRLQKDAGPRHNVHP
-59 TQIYGHHKESYSSYK
+59 TQIYGHHKEQFS
-74 NQDRGAPKKMGSSST
+74 DREWDTGMPKKTDSSST
-89 LNGLDEDHYSKCQ
+89 VDSKDEDHYSKCQ
-102 GDGGRQLK
+102 
-110 GLGKGGTG
+110 
-118 IGRISWMSH
+118 
-127 YTSPNT
+127 
-133 HTHTHTHTAP
+133 
-143 LQDEHSNW
+143 
-151 QRCNVM
+151 
-157 AKAQTVSTTTL
+157 
-168 QPAPGEVTRKLLSS
+168 
-182 SFTIPLSLDCVHR
+182 DCVRR
-195 LGRIVRRKLGED
+195 LGQIVRRKLGED

-213 LGLLMALVSWC
+213 LGLLMALVSWS

-236 KWTYAQM
+236 KWSYAQM
-243 QPSLPLQYLA
+243 RPSLPLQFLV
-253 WVAFPLS
+253 WVTFPLV
-260 LILFSALFCQL
+260 LILFSAVFCHL

-295 YLTLKA
+295 YLTMKA

-340 SMFCGVYEQPYYY
+340 SVFCGVYEQPYYY

-441 AVIGICCGFLGA
+441 AAIGICCGLLGA

-479 RLLYPAIV
+479 RLLYPGII
-487 TLVIVSLTFP
+487 TFVIASFTFP
-497 PGVGQFMAGELMPR
+497 PGMGQFMAGELMPR

-520 NTWVKHTG
+520 NTWVKHAG
-528 DPQSLGQSAV
+528 DPKSLGQSAV

-585 RLVGEIMAMLFPEGI
+585 RLVGEIMAMLFPDGI
-600 LFDDFLYKIL
+600 LFDDIIYKIL
-610 PGGYAVIGAAALTGA
+610 PGGYAVIGKKHSHFPEYGKSHGRNGRDRYIVGLTHHA
-625 VSHTVSTAVICFEL
+625 VS
-639 TGQIAH
+639 
-645 ILPMMVAVILANMV
+645 
-659 AQSLQPSLYDSI
+659 LY
-671 IQVKKLPYLPDLGWN
+671 
-686 QLSKFTVF
+686 SKYTIF

-709 CTYEE
+709 YTYGE
-714 LRNLL
+714 LRTLL

-746 LQSLLQ
+746 LQALLQ
-752 RHLCAERRLRAAQDM
+752 RHLCPERRLRAAQEM

-777 GKAGLSGECHPG
+777 GKARLAGEGLPG
-789 GRPESFAFVDEDED
+789 APPGRPESFAFVDEDED
-803 DDLSRK
+803 EDFSGKSELPPSRPPHPSATTPLS
-809 TEPPPPAPPFLA
+809 
-821 TPSHPEEPNG
+821 PEEPNG
-831 PLASPKPPPEAPDTA
+831 PLPGHKQQPEAPEP
-846 AGQRSSTLRWM
+846 AGQRPSIFQSLLR
-857 LCCLLGRA
+857 CFLGRA
-865 RPTKKKMAQDSVDL
+865 RPTKKKATQDSTDL
-879 VDNMSPGEIEAWEQ
+879 VDYMSPEEIEAWEQ
-893 EQLSQPVCFDCCCI
+893 EQLSQPVCFDSCCI

-970 ASFRNTTSTRKSPG
+970 ASFRNTTTTRKSPG
-984 GPPPPAEGWS
+984 GPSPSAENWN
-994 LPEGGDGAPGT
+994 LPENGPADTGAGEVTAASPETPVPSPSPDPPLSLAPGK
-1005 DVIVPNMPEAP
+1005 A
-1016 VPPPSPEVPRCMAPA
+1016 
-1031 RVEGELEELEMAG
+1031 EGELEELELVESPG
-1044 SQGPEEGLAD
+1044 LEEELAD
-1054 ILRGP
+1054 ILQGP

>member
-15 WWDSAPQYQ
+15 WWGSAPQYQ

-44 HRPRKDTGPRHNAHP
+44 HRPRKDVGPRHSAHP
-59 TQIYGHHKESYSSYK
+59 TQIYGHHKEKYSHK
-74 NQDRGAPKKMGSSST
+74 EQDRGMPKKMGSSST
-89 LNGLDEDHYSKCQ
+89 VNNLDEDHYSKCQ
-102 GDGGRQLK
+102 
-110 GLGKGGTG
+110 
-118 IGRISWMSH
+118 
-127 YTSPNT
+127 
-133 HTHTHTHTAP
+133 
-143 LQDEHSNW
+143 
-151 QRCNVM
+151 
-157 AKAQTVSTTTL
+157 
-168 QPAPGEVTRKLLSS
+168 
-182 SFTIPLSLDCVHR
+182 DCVQR
-195 LGRIVRRKLGED
+195 LGHMVRRKLGED

-253 WVAFPLS
+253 WVTFPLI

-353 SDILTVG
+353 TDILTVG

-479 RLLYPAIV
+479 RLLYPGIV
-487 TLVIVSLTFP
+487 TFVIASLTFP
-497 PGVGQFMAGELMPR
+497 PGMGQFMAGELMPR

-520 NTWVKHTG
+520 NTWVKHIG

-548 IIFLFFIMKFWM
+548 IILLFFIMKFWM

-686 QLSKFTVF
+686 QLSKFTIF

-709 CTYEE
+709 CTYGD

-719 QTTTVKTLPLVDSKD
+719 QTTTVKTLPLVDSKE

-777 GKAGLSGECHPG
+777 GKARLAGEWHPG

-803 DDLSRK
+803 EDISRK
-809 TEPPPPAPPFLA
+809 SELPPSPPPPPPLFPTAP
-821 TPSHPEEPNG
+821 SYPEEPNG
-831 PLASPKPPPEAPDTA
+831 PLPNHKQPPEAAEP
-846 AGQRSSTLRWM
+846 AGQRSSIFRRL
-857 LCCLLGRA
+857 LHCLLGRA
-865 RPTKKKMAQDSVDL
+865 HSTKKKIAQNSIEGVSVL
-879 VDNMSPGEIEAWEQ
+879 LCQQIEAWER

-984 GPPPPAEGWS
+984 GPPPPAEGWA
-994 LPEGGDGAPGT
+994 LPEGGNEGPGAE
-1005 DVIVPNMPEAP
+1005 VIVPTMPETP
-1016 VPPPSPEVPRCMAPA
+1016 VPPPSPEVPHCMAPTK
-1031 RVEGELEELEMAG
+1031 VEGELDELEMAG
-1044 SQGPEEGLAD
+1044 SPGPEEDLAD
-1054 ILRGP
+1054 ILHGP

>member
-1 MERSQSQRHGGEQS
+1 MERSESQRRGGEQS
-15 WWDSAPQYQ
+15 WWGSAPQYQ
-24 YMPFEHCT
+24 YLPTEHHT
-32 SYGLPSENGGLQ
+32 SYGLPSENRGLQ
-44 HRPRKDTGPRHNAHP
+44 RRLRKDADPHHSTHP
-59 TQIYGHHKESYSSYK
+59 TQIYGHHKE
-74 NQDRGAPKKMGSSST
+74 QFPPKEQGLGMSKKTGSSST
-89 LNGLDEDHYSKCQ
+89 VDSKDEDHYSKCQ
-102 GDGGRQLK
+102 
-110 GLGKGGTG
+110 
-118 IGRISWMSH
+118 
-127 YTSPNT
+127 
-133 HTHTHTHTAP
+133 
-143 LQDEHSNW
+143 
-151 QRCNVM
+151 
-157 AKAQTVSTTTL
+157 
-168 QPAPGEVTRKLLSS
+168 
-182 SFTIPLSLDCVHR
+182 DCVCR
-195 LGRIVRRKLGED
+195 LGRVVRRKLGED

-213 LGLLMALVSWC
+213 LGLLMALVSWS

-243 QPSLPLQYLA
+243 RPSLPLQFLA
-253 WVAFPLS
+253 WVTFPLI

-353 SDILTVG
+353 TDILTVG

-441 AVIGICCGFLGA
+441 AIIGICCGFLGA

-460 QVMLGVRKHKALSQ
+460 HVMLGVRKNKALSQ

-479 RLLYPAIV
+479 RLLYPGIV
-487 TLVIVSLTFP
+487 TFVIASLTFP
-497 PGVGQFMAGELMPR
+497 PGMGQFMAGELMPR

-520 NTWVKHTG
+520 NTWVKHMG
-528 DPQSLGQSAV
+528 DPESLGQSAV
-538 WIHPQVNVVI
+538 WIHPHVNVVI
-548 IIFLFFIMKFWM
+548 VIFLFFIMKFWM

-585 RLVGEIMAMLFPEGI
+585 RLVGEITAMLFPDGI
-600 LFDDFLYKIL
+600 LFDGILYKIL

-686 QLSKFTVF
+686 QLSKYTIF

-709 CTYEE
+709 CTYGE
-714 LRNLL
+714 LRTLL

-752 RHLCAERRLRAAQDM
+752 RHLCPERRLRAAQDM

-777 GKAGLSGECHPG
+777 GKVRPAGDGLPG
-789 GRPESFAFVDEDED
+789 GTPRGRPESFLFVDEDED
-803 DDLSRK
+803 EDVSGK
-809 TEPPPPAPPFLA
+809 TELPPLLPPHPFPTAPL
-821 TPSHPEEPNG
+821 TPEEPNG
-831 PLASPKPPPEAPDTA
+831 PLPNHKEQLEAPEP
-846 AGQRSSTLRWM
+846 AGQRPSIFQSLLR
-857 LCCLLGRA
+857 CLPGRT
-865 RPTKKKMAQDSVDL
+865 RPTKKKTIQDSTDL
-879 VDNMSPGEIEAWEQ
+879 VDNMLPEEIEAWEQ
-893 EQLSQPVCFDCCCI
+893 EQLRQPVCFDYCCI

-970 ASFRNTTSTRKSPG
+970 ASFRNTTTTRKSPG

-994 LPEGGDGAPGT
+994 LPEDG
-1005 DVIVPNMPEAP
+1005 PEATGTEDEVPASPETP
-1016 VPPPSPEVPRCMAPA
+1016 VPSPSPEPPLSLAP
-1031 RVEGELEELEMAG
+1031 VEAKGELEELELVG
-1044 SQGPEEGLAD
+1044 TPGPEEELAD
-1054 ILRGP
+1054 ILQGP

-1067 DEDELIL
+1067 DEDELVL

>member
-1 MERSQSQRHGGEQS
+1 MKPSESQRRGGEQS
-15 WWDSAPQYQ
+15 WWGSAPQYQ

-44 HRPRKDTGPRHNAHP
+44 HRLRRDAGPHANHHP
-59 TQIYGHHKESYSSYK
+59 TQIYGHHKEHFSDK
-74 NQDRGAPKKMGSSST
+74 EQGIRMPKKTGSSVTMQST
-89 LNGLDEDHYSKCQ
+89 EEDHYSKCQ
-102 GDGGRQLK
+102 
-110 GLGKGGTG
+110 
-118 IGRISWMSH
+118 
-127 YTSPNT
+127 
-133 HTHTHTHTAP
+133 
-143 LQDEHSNW
+143 
-151 QRCNVM
+151 
-157 AKAQTVSTTTL
+157 
-168 QPAPGEVTRKLLSS
+168 
-182 SFTIPLSLDCVHR
+182 DCMHR
-195 LGRIVRRKLGED
+195 LGRMMRRKLGED

-213 LGLLMALVSWC
+213 LGLLMALVSWS
-224 MDYVSAKSLQAY
+224 MDYVSAKILQAY
-236 KWTYAQM
+236 KWTYYQM
-243 QPSLPLQYLA
+243 QPSLPLQFLV
-253 WVAFPLS
+253 WVTFPLV
-260 LILFSALFCQL
+260 LILFSALFCHL

-285 TILRGVVLKE
+285 TILRGVILKE
-295 YLTLKA
+295 YLTMKA

-340 SMFCGVYEQPYYY
+340 SVFSGVYEQPYYY
-353 SDILTVG
+353 TDMLTVG

-411 WNKDAV
+411 WNKDAD

-426 FRMDFPFDLKELPAF
+426 FRMDFPFDLQELPAF
-441 AVIGICCGFLGA
+441 AVIGICCGLLGA

-460 QVMLGVRKHKALSQ
+460 QVMLGVRKNKALSQ

-479 RLLYPAIV
+479 RLLYPGIV
-487 TLVIVSLTFP
+487 TFVIASFTFP
-497 PGVGQFMAGELMPR
+497 PGIGQFMAGE
-511 EAISTLFDN
+511 
-520 NTWVKHTG
+520 
-528 DPQSLGQSAV
+528 
-538 WIHPQVNVVI
+538 
-548 IIFLFFIMKFWM
+548 FWM
-560 SIVATTMPIPC
+560 SIVSTTMPIPC

-585 RLVGEIMAMLFPEGI
+585 RLVGEIMAMIFPDGI
-600 LFDDFLYKIL
+600 LFDDILYKIL

-686 QLSKFTVF
+686 QLSKFTIF
-694 VEDIMVRDVKFVSAS
+694 VEDIMVRDVKFVSAT
-709 CTYEE
+709 CTYGE
-714 LRNLL
+714 LLTLL
-719 QTTTVKTLPLVDSKD
+719 QATTVKTLPLVDSKD
-734 SMILLGSVERSE
+734 SMVLLGSVERSE
-746 LQSLLQ
+746 LQALLQ
-752 RHLCAERRLRAAQDM
+752 HHLSPERRLREAQDL
-767 ARKLSELPYD
+767 ARKLSELPFD
-777 GKAGLSGECHPG
+777 GKARQSGEGRQGSSPQ

-803 DDLSRK
+803 EDLSGK
-809 TEPPPPAPPFLA
+809 PELPPLPPPHPFPPVLL
-821 TPSHPEEPNG
+821 PPEEPNG
-831 PLASPKPPPEAPDTA
+831 PLPGPKEQPEVLEP
-846 AGQRSSTLRWM
+846 AGQRRSIFQSLLR
-857 LCCLLGRA
+857 CFLGKT
-865 RPTKKKMAQDSVDL
+865 RPTKKKTSQDSTEL
-879 VDNMSPGEIEAWEQ
+879 VDTMSPEEIEAWEQ

-913 LVEQTTLHKT
+913 LVEQTSLHKI

-960 KSGVQLRPPL
+960 KTGVQLRPPL
-970 ASFRNTTSTRKSPG
+970 ASFRSMTSTHKMPG
-984 GPPPPAEGWS
+984 GPLPPSEAWS
-994 LPEGGDGAPGT
+994 LPEDGLGAAKPEPEDMGPLAPET
-1005 DVIVPNMPEAP
+1005 PEPCPSAWSP
-1016 VPPPSPEVPRCMAPA
+1016 VSLAPA
-1031 RVEGELEELEMAG
+1031 KAEAELEELELADSPG
-1044 SQGPEEGLAD
+1044 LEEELAD
-1054 ILRGP
+1054 ILQGP

>member
-1 MERSQSQRHGGEQS
+1 MERSESQRRGGEQS
-15 WWDSAPQYQ
+15 WWGSAPQYQ

-32 SYGLPSENGGLQ
+32 SYGLPSENGALQ
-44 HRPRKDTGPRHNAHP
+44 HRLRRDAGPRPNTRP
-59 TQIYGHHKESYSSYK
+59 TQIYGHHKQQPPHKE
-74 NQDRGAPKKMGSSST
+74 QGMGMPPKTGSSDS
-89 LNGLDEDHYSKCQ
+89 LDSKDEDHSSKCQ
-102 GDGGRQLK
+102 
-110 GLGKGGTG
+110 
-118 IGRISWMSH
+118 
-127 YTSPNT
+127 
-133 HTHTHTHTAP
+133 
-143 LQDEHSNW
+143 
-151 QRCNVM
+151 
-157 AKAQTVSTTTL
+157 
-168 QPAPGEVTRKLLSS
+168 
-182 SFTIPLSLDCVHR
+182 DCMRR
-195 LGRIVRRKLGED
+195 LGHVVRRKLGED

-213 LGLLMALVSWC
+213 LGLLMALVSWS

-236 KWTYAQM
+236 KWTYYQM
-243 QPSLPLQYLA
+243 QPSLPLQYLV
-253 WVAFPLS
+253 WVTFPLT
-260 LILFSALFCQL
+260 LILFSALFCHL

-285 TILRGVVLKE
+285 TILRGVILKE

-353 SDILTVG
+353 TDMLTVG

-426 FRMDFPFDLKELPAF
+426 FRMDFPFDLQELPAF
-441 AVIGICCGFLGA
+441 AIIGICCGFLGA

-460 QVMLGVRKHKALSQ
+460 QVMLGVRRHKALSR

-479 RLLYPAIV
+479 RLLYPGIV
-487 TLVIVSLTFP
+487 TFVIASFTFP
-497 PGVGQFMAGELMPR
+497 PGMGQFMAGELMPR

-520 NTWVKHTG
+520 NTWVKHVG
-528 DPQSLGQSAV
+528 DPASLGQSAV

-548 IIFLFFIMKFWM
+548 IILLFFIMKFWM

-585 RLVGEIMAMLFPEGI
+585 RLVGEIMAMLFPDGI
-600 LFDDFLYKIL
+600 LFDDIIYKIL

-686 QLSKFTVF
+686 QLSKFTIF
-694 VEDIMVRDVKFVSAS
+694 VEDIMVRDVKFVSAA
-709 CTYEE
+709 CTYGE
-714 LRNLL
+714 LQTLL

-752 RHLCAERRLRAAQDM
+752 RHLCPERRLRAAQDM

-777 GKAGLSGECHPG
+777 GKARPA
-789 GRPESFAFVDEDED
+789 GRGHQGVPSEGRRESFAFVDEDEEE
-803 DDLSRK
+803 DLSGK
-809 TEPPPPAPPFLA
+809 PELPPLPAPRSFPA
-821 TPSHPEEPNG
+821 TPLSPEEPNG
-831 PLASPKPPPEAPDTA
+831 PLPSHKQQPEAPEP
-846 AGQRSSTLRWM
+846 AGQRPSVFRSLLR
-857 LCCLLGRA
+857 CLLGRP
-865 RPTKKKMAQDSVDL
+865 RPTKKKTTQESTDL
-879 VDNMSPGEIEAWEQ
+879 VDTMSPEEIEAWEK
-893 EQLSQPVCFDCCCI
+893 EQLSQPVCFDYCCI

-913 LVEQTTLHKT
+913 LVEQTSLHKT

-970 ASFRNTTSTRKSPG
+970 ASFRNTTTARKNPG
-984 GPPPPAEGWS
+984 GPPPPTDTWS
-994 LPEGGDGAPGT
+994 LPEDGTGAAGAGDRAPAS
-1005 DVIVPNMPEAP
+1005 PETP
-1016 VPPPSPEVPRCMAPA
+1016 VLSPSPEPPLSVAPA
-1031 RVEGELEELEMAG
+1031 KVEGELEELELVE
-1044 SQGPEEGLAD
+1044 SPGPEEELAD
-1054 ILRGP
+1054 ILQGP